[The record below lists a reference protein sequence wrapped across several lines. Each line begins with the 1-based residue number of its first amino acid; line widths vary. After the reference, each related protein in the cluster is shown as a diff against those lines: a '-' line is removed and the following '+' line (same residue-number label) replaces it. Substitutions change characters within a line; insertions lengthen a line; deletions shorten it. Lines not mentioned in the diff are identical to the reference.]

1 MFRSTLN
8 QKTKLKFEELLSY
21 QNTHG
26 MTDINL
32 LIISSLWFSH
42 AMS

>member
-1 MFRSTLN
+1 MFRSILI
-8 QKTKLKFEELLSY
+8 QKTKLKFEEF
-21 QNTHG
+21 QRNTHG
-26 MTDINL
+26 MTDIYL